1 MRDIRIGA
9 AQFEHRN
16 ADKNYNLSAMKQ
28 LIALA
33 VDRGAEILS
42 FHEAC
47 IPAYTFLRGSSKVQL
62 LELAETIPD
71 GPSTRKLIEMAREF
85 KIVILAGLLE
95 RDNRKNVYNAYIC
108 VNGDGL
114 IAKHRKL
121 HAFINEHLVNGNE
134 YCVFQQSYRECANYH
149 AHGCRSHFHAS
160 CNLWSAI
167 SDAGSWI
174 GR

>member
-33 VDRGAEILS
+33 VDRGAVILS

-47 IPAYTFLRGSSKVQL
+47 IPAYTFLRGRSKVQL

-95 RDNRKNVYNAYIC
+95 RDNRKNVYN
-108 VNGDGL
+108 GG
-114 IAKHRKL
+114 K
-121 HAFINEHLVNGNE
+121 
-134 YCVFQQSYRECANYH
+134 
-149 AHGCRSHFHAS
+149 
-160 CNLWSAI
+160 
-167 SDAGSWI
+167 
-174 GR
+174 